1 MSTYLLAFIVS
12 QFEETNNPSG
22 NFSVITRRDAKS
34 QAVYALTQGP
44 KQLNVLNDYIN
55 YPFNTMTSMDK
66 MRMAALPDFSAGAME
81 NWGLLT
87 YR

>member
-22 NFSVITRRDAKS
+22 NFSVITRRDAKA
-34 QAVYALTQGP
+34 QAAYALTQGP
-44 KQLNVLNDYIN
+44 KQINALNDYIN
-55 YPFNTMTSMDK
+55 YPFNTMTNMDK
-66 MRMAALPDFSAGAME
+66 MRMAAVPKLSAFATE
-81 NWGLLT
+81 NWGLLI